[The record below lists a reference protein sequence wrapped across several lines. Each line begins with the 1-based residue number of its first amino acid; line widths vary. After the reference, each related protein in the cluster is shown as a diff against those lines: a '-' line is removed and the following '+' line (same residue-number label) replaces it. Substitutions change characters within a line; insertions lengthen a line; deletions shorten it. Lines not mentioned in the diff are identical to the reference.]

1 MKVAILQF
9 PGSNCDWDAEHAVH
23 DVLGVSAS
31 AFGISPTSLRRPRQ

>member
-23 DVLGVSAS
+23 DVLGVPAKRIWHKS
-31 AFGISPTSLRRPRQ
+31 TSLRRPRQ